1 MFDFRW
7 DAAEEEY
14 RRAIVLNPNV
24 ALAHLYYSFLLTFQ
38 GRFPEALRE
47 EKEAQNLDPASLRIK
62 EWHAAILYY
71 EHDFDHAIE
80 EERKILDIDPNY
92 LLARSAIADFYVGK
106 GQWNEAAA
114 ELAKAATLS
123 GNPEEATEIQ
133 VAYREHGYKGL
144 LRYFIKRSGSR
155 ASAKDYD
162 PERVARYYALLGE
175 KDEAF
180 HWLEKAYSDEPSLS
194 PVKVEPEYDSLR
206 SDPRFADLVRRIGLA
221 Q

>member
-1 MFDFRW
+1 MGFVHMSDLRW

-123 GNPEEATEIQ
+123 GTQ
-133 VAYREHGYKGL
+133 RRQRRFRL
-144 LRYFIKRSGSR
+144 LTVSMGIK
-155 ASAKDYD
+155 
-162 PERVARYYALLGE
+162 VCLGI
-175 KDEAF
+175 
-180 HWLEKAYSDEPSLS
+180 L
-194 PVKVEPEYDSLR
+194 
-206 SDPRFADLVRRIGLA
+206 
-221 Q
+221 